1 VKREEIDEA
10 LRQHAGTAQ
19 RVSPALLQR
28 ISESIRPTLRPV
40 RPLPSSRI
48 LAGTSILICAAV
60 ALAGAARIGWDGF
73 ERMGLA
79 DRVVIFSMLGLLAW
93 VATAEL
99 VCELVPGSRHRFTPP
114 RLLALVIAALL
125 GTLALVFRD
134 YQTTRFVSTGLT
146 CLATGVAH
154 AIPAALLCLWVLR
167 RGYAVNLVSAGLT
180 AGAVGG
186 LAGITLLELHC
197 PLFEAPHVL
206 VWHTAVVPVSAA
218 LGAVLGGVWDI
229 VASRRDTSGS

>member
-10 LRQHAGTAQ
+10 LRQRAGTAQ

-28 ISESIRPTLRPV
+28 IAESIRPTLLPV

-48 LAGTSILICAAV
+48 LAGALILICAAV
-60 ALAGAARIGWDGF
+60 ALAGAARTGWDGF

-93 VATAEL
+93 VAIAEL

-125 GTLALVFRD
+125 ATLALVFRD
-134 YQTTRFVSTGLT
+134 YQTTRFVPAGLT

-167 RGYAVNLVSAGLT
+167 RGYAVNPVSAGLT
-180 AGAVGG
+180 AGAVGS

-218 LGAVLGGVWDI
+218 LGAALGGVWDI
-229 VASRRDTSGS
+229 VASRRDTPGS